1 MWRVLFHFCNK
12 SQYINRIKLY
22 LLFIK
27 LVRYLNLDNLLLN
40 VYFIK
45 HTAILSL

>member
-1 MWRVLFHFCNK
+1 MWQVLFDFCNK

-27 LVRYLNLDNLLLN
+27 LVRCLNLDNLLLN

-45 HTAILSL
+45 HTENLSL